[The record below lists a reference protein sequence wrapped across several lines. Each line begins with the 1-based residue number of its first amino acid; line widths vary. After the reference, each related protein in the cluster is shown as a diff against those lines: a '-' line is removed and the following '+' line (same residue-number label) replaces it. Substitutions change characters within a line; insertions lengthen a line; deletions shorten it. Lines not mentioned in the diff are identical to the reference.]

1 LEAQVKSSL
10 ILIAGS
16 SLFAT
21 VAFGQAQ
28 AVATSAKSDWAN
40 LRTLTAG
47 AEIRVVAT
55 GQQAIRGTFQSVTE
69 DALIV
74 GQPQGERTLAR
85 STVTSVSAR
94 KKNHRIRHMLIG
106 LGVGAAGG
114 LAAGAGLDSAYP
126 CRYMDL
132 GCVPAPGIG
141 TYPSAKEI
149 VTPIGA
155 VLGLAVGAILP
166 AGGWRGIYRS
176 R

>member
-1 LEAQVKSSL
+1 MKSLL
-10 ILIAGS
+10 IFLAGS
-16 SLFAT
+16 SLFA
-21 VAFGQAQ
+21 Q
-28 AVATSAKSDWAN
+28 AVATPPKNDWAN
-40 LRTLTAG
+40 LKTLTAG
-47 AEIRVVAT
+47 TEMRVIAT
-55 GQQAIRGTFQSVTE
+55 GGQTIRGSFVSVSD

-74 GQPQGERTLAR
+74 GQPKGERMLTR
-85 STVTSVSAR
+85 SMVASVSLK

-141 TYPSAKEI
+141 KYPSNKEL
-149 VTPIGA
+149 VTPVGA
-155 VLGLAVGAILP
+155 VLGLVVGTVLP
-166 AGGWRGIYRS
+166 TGGWREIYRS

>member
-1 LEAQVKSSL
+1 MKSIL
-10 ILIAGS
+10 ILLAGS

-21 VAFGQAQ
+21 IAFGQAQ
-28 AVATSAKSDWAN
+28 TVSTPPKSGWAN
-40 LRTLTAG
+40 LRLLTAG
-47 AEIRVVAT
+47 AEIRVNAT
-55 GQQAIRGTFQSVTE
+55 GQQTIRGTLRSVNDDT
-69 DALIV
+69 LIV

-85 STVTSVSAR
+85 SMVASVSV
-94 KKNHRIRHMLIG
+94 KKSHRIRHMLIG

-141 TYPSAKEI
+141 TSPSAKEI

-155 VLGLAVGAILP
+155 VLGLAVGALLP
-166 AGGWRGIYRS
+166 AGGWREIYRS